1 MDPTKF
7 IAPDW
12 GRAVSTGG
20 PAAYHAFV
28 PAPLPKELVLDP
40 QTIMLLSEADSALGR
55 LAGAGRLLLDPHL
68 LVNAYI
74 TREAVASSRIE
85 GTQASVTEVFD
96 AEITGKVV
104 RADIQE
110 VRNYIS
116 ALTHGLNR
124 LTHDFP
130 ISLRLIKEM
139 HALLLTNVRGQERTP
154 GEFRK
159 SQNWIS
165 SPDNRPETARFVPP
179 TVEEMWKALDDW
191 EKYLHDEQP
200 QLPLLIRF
208 ALMHYQF
215 ETIHPFLD
223 GNGRL
228 GRLFIILYLLDK
240 GRLPAPLLYI
250 SSYFDQRKGDYYD
263 RLQFVRERGEI
274 REWLDFFLTGIA
286 GQAADAVHRAEML
299 ADLRETYRLALQ
311 GTRSRAIEVADLLF
325 AQPVMT
331 VRAVQTRLGV
341 SQPGATN
348 LLRALTS
355 KGIVREFGSGP
366 VRHRWYAEEILEV
379 LDPQFTRDT
388 PAPQ

>member
-1 MDPTKF
+1 M
-7 IAPDW
+7 
-12 GRAVSTGG
+12 
-20 PAAYHAFV
+20 PAAV
-28 PAPLPKELVLDP
+28 PKELVLDP
-40 QTIMLLSEADSALGR
+40 HTIMLLSEADAALGR
-55 LAGAGRLLLDPHL
+55 LAGAGRLLPYPHL

-96 AEITGKVV
+96 AEITGKAA
-104 RADIQE
+104 REDIQE
-110 VRNYIS
+110 VRNYIN
-116 ALTHGLNR
+116 ALNHGLRR
-124 LTHDFP
+124 LKEDFP
-130 ISLRLIKEM
+130 ISLRLIREM
-139 HALLLTNVRGQERTP
+139 HSLLLTNVRGQERTP
-154 GEFRK
+154 GEFRR

-179 TVEEMWKALDDW
+179 AVQEMWTALDDW
-191 EKYLHDEQP
+191 EKYLHHAQP
-200 QLPLLIRF
+200 KLPLLIRC
-208 ALMHYQF
+208 ALLHYQF

-274 REWLDFFLTGIA
+274 REWLDFFLEGIA
-286 GQAADAVHRAEML
+286 GQAVDAVHRAEML
-299 ADLRETYRLALQ
+299 ADLREKYRLALQ
-311 GTRSRAIEVADLLF
+311 GTRSRAIEVADCLF
-325 AQPVMT
+325 SQPVMT
-331 VRAVQTRLGV
+331 VRAVQIRLGV

-348 LLRALTS
+348 LLRSLAS

-379 LDPQFTRDT
+379 LDPQFTRDN
-388 PAPQ
+388 PDHH